1 MGSSLDTKLIAFN
14 INSEPNVSLGD
25 DEIIDIKGFNEILNN
40 AKNLDIDS
48 LNLSSEEKQKLKT
61 SIENFTKVQ
70 ETATNEQIQK
80 ILADKDFQK
89 DLSWIA
95 SIEADSQQNK
105 IAAKNNETNQQI
117 INNNRDIFIAASETT
132 GQEQDPDSW
141 SKYITLP
148 GKDTDKER
156 LNIIIRERK
165 ATEETINSFQNDPT
179 NPENITKIE
188 EVSTTIGRAKISLQ
202 RANEEQIAILENNN
216 LEPDQKEK
224 VQSLATQT
232 SETTQVNSNFD
243 KNLGDAVIG
252 KKTEIISAFEKRLEN
267 PNLTD
272 KARTNLE
279 KALEKIRNTNN
290 PDEIIQII
298 KEQLKAQGKSE
309 EEINTILE
317 NIAKDQADN
326 GKLDDKS
333 LANIINEGWLSLDE
347 NVIKGTLE
355 LGDNQLTDLIGKDR
369 TEFVTSNSKY
379 IRENQ
384 LLDVQTLQ
392 KFDRNDVNYTG
403 TNANTTARES
413 QKREFSEN
421 ISAILNPESFN
432 SAETYDISTS
442 LVIPAFKANEIA
454 STYNIDRNNIGLIN
468 AIALGDI
475 NEINARTLDVPTLQA
490 QLNKEIQGNFLLPEQ
505 DIISNRQNLFFGLSI
520 S

>member
-117 INNNRDIFIAASETT
+117 INNSRDTFIATGETT
-132 GQEQDPDSW
+132 GQKDQNDPQYWEQLSRGSIQFDS
-141 SKYITLP
+141 
-148 GKDTDKER
+148 
-156 LNIIIRERK
+156 NIDRQTSEKKLK
-165 ATEETINSFQNDPT
+165 ATEETIKRFQNDPT

-326 GKLDDKS
+326 GKLDDTN

-369 TEFVTSNSKY
+369 TKFVTSNSKY

-392 KFDRNDVNYTG
+392 KFDRNDKNYQG
-403 TNANTTARES
+403 PERTNTQEAQNQA
-413 QKREFSEN
+413 FSN
-421 ISAILNPESFN
+421 KLNAILEPGEASGARTLSN
-432 SAETYDISTS
+432 TS
-442 LVIPAFKANEIA
+442 NLGLPPLIANEISA
-454 STYNIDRNNIGLIN
+454 RYGIDRNSPLVVHIYNRDIVAIN
-468 AIALGDI
+468 YLT
-475 NEINARTLDVPTLQA
+475 EQYPELQDR
-490 QLNKEIQGNFLLPEQ
+490 LNKEIQGNFLPDQ
-505 DIISNRQNLFFGLSI
+505 RINDQQNSFFGLSI
-520 S
+520 RS